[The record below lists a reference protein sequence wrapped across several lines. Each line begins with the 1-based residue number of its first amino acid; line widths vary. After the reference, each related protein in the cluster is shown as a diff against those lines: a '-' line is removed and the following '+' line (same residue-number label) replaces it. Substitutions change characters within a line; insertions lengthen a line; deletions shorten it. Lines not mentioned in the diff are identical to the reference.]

1 MKIFVLPIRPSTSQA
16 AITPI
21 ASTSSSIRPAGPAT
35 SSIPGEMP
43 GTGNRVG
50 GDGRVGGESR
60 AGLGQATPD
69 PEEVRRRR
77 LAFLEKM
84 QK

>member
-21 ASTSSSIRPAGPAT
+21 ASTLSSIRPAGPAT

-43 GTGNRVG
+43 GAGNRVG
-50 GDGRVGGESR
+50 GDGR